1 MTKQPAYNFK
11 ELLFSE
17 CARDCALIEC
27 LECAEKKYQ
36 EDIEIIEEYTRR
48 TYSSSTASKLM
59 EWIRDNLTPEQLETL
74 KKKVEEINKTRMEM
88 KNLTDTMKK
97 ERGERL

>member
-1 MTKQPAYNFK
+1 MKIHCSKCGKSVSSIEVFPDIVIRTWV
-11 ELLFSE
+11 
-17 CARDCALIEC
+17 EC

-74 KKKVEEINKTRMEM
+74 KKTVEEINKTRMEM
-88 KNLTDTMKK
+88 KNLADTMKK
-97 ERGERL
+97 ERL